1 MAPTKTIIRNVTVNY
16 SKVYEAVDKKFDN
29 SKEPA
34 KEFDIQLEFD
44 KSRINEM
51 NQFGNPRPLP
61 NGNLAINIKRNEVNR
76 DGKTQSIRVVDIN
89 KEPFTKPI
97 GNGSTAS
104 LIVLT
109 YDEPRAK
116 VQANPGRKTILMA
129 VQILNH
135 VEYTPESTVDFDVVD
150 GTATATQP
158 SMDF

>member
-1 MAPTKTIIRNVTVNY
+1 MASTQTIIRNVTVNY
-16 SKVYEAVDKKFDN
+16 SKVYEAVDKPFDN
-29 SKEPA
+29 SREPK

-61 NGNLAINIKRNEVNR
+61 NGNLAININRNEINSK
-76 DGKTQSIRVVDIN
+76 GKTVEIKVVDSN
-89 KEPFTKPI
+89 KQPFNKPI

-116 VQANPGRKTILMA
+116 VQANPGRKTILIA
-129 VQILNH
+129 VQVLNH
-135 VEYTPESTVDFDVVD
+135 VEYTPESDVDFDVVETTP
-150 GTATATQP
+150 TAQP
-158 SMDF
+158 NVDF